1 MNISIYID
9 YGLCTFAKAI
19 HSTRLY
25 NASRHSFRSGRPR
38 LFLAYWRSL

>member
-1 MNISIYID
+1 MNISVYIG
-9 YGLCTFAKAI
+9 YILCSLAKAI

-25 NASRHSFRSGRPR
+25 NASRHSFRSSRPR